1 MPPTVG
7 PLRRVVKRFP
17 GAVAAVAALRRAQT
31 RLGRAVRHGRHWWRR
46 APDGLPIPPPEL
58 LFRVSGAADVEWFL
72 RGGAWA
78 REAIEQ
84 LLASAGA
91 SLAAGARV
99 LDFGCGCG
107 RVARAWLGSE
117 VDFTGTDYDASA
129 VAWCRRNLKRGHF
142 LTNGPWPPLDLPA
155 ASCDLVYALSV
166 FTHLPEAQQRAWFA
180 ELGRVIAP
188 EGWLIVSLHGEA
200 YLPEL
205 GPEEQGVF
213 RSGKLVVVG
222 SDEAGSNACN
232 AFHPTA
238 AVPDLAAGWDLVVR
252 WPEGAR
258 GNPKQDLLL
267 LRKKG

>member
-1 MPPTVG
+1 M
-7 PLRRVVKRFP
+7 
-17 GAVAAVAALRRAQT
+17 AAVAALRRVRT

-84 LLASAGA
+84 ILASAGA
-91 SLAAGARV
+91 SLPAGARV

-107 RVARAWLGSE
+107 RVARAWLTAG
-117 VDFTGTDYDASA
+117 DLQFTGTDSDPAA
-129 VAWCRRNLKRGHF
+129 VRWCRRRLPKAHF
-142 LTNGPWPPLDLPA
+142 LTNGPWPPLALPA
-155 ASCDLVYALSV
+155 ASCDVVYALSV
-166 FTHLPEAQQRAWFA
+166 FTHLPEAEQRAWFA
-180 ELGRVIAP
+180 EMGRVLAP
-188 EGWLIVSLHGEA
+188 EGWLVVSLHGEA
-200 YLPEL
+200 YLPAL
-205 GPEEQGVF
+205 GRVEQEAF

-222 SDEAGSNACN
+222 GDLPGSNDCN
-232 AFHPTA
+232 AFHPPA
-238 AVPDLAAGWDLVVR
+238 AVSALAVGWQIVAW

-267 LRKKG
+267 LRKMR

>member
-1 MPPTVG
+1 M
-7 PLRRVVKRFP
+7 
-17 GAVAAVAALRRAQT
+17 AAVAALRRVQM
-31 RLGRAVRHGRHWWRR
+31 RFGRAVRHGRHWWRR
-46 APDGLPIPPPEL
+46 AADGLPIPPPEL

-84 LLASAGA
+84 ILASAGA
-91 SLAAGARV
+91 SLPAGARV

-107 RVARAWLGSE
+107 RVARAWLTAG
-117 VDFTGTDYDASA
+117 DQRFTGTDSDPAA
-129 VAWCRRNLKRGHF
+129 VRWCRRHLPKAHF
-142 LTNGPWPPLDLPA
+142 LTNGPWPPLALPA

-166 FTHLPEAQQRAWFA
+166 FTHLPEAQQRKWFA
-180 ELGRVIAP
+180 ELGRVLAP
-188 EGWLIVSLHGEA
+188 GGWLVVSLHGEA

-205 GPEEQGVF
+205 GPVEQETF

-222 SDEAGSNACN
+222 GDEAGSNACN

-238 AVPDLAAGWDLVVR
+238 AVPALAVGWKLVVR

-267 LRKKG
+267 LRKAR